1 VSRAPK
7 STPSRAW
14 SLKVQI
20 TPNAPRSEVVG
31 WLGDRLKIKIKAPAV
46 EGKAN
51 AELRRFLAES
61 LEICPGDVTIL
72 QGETG
77 RVKVLQIDG
86 GSENALLL
94 LVDRS
99 AR

>member
-1 VSRAPK
+1 VSSASKGATAKR
-7 STPSRAW
+7 W

-31 WLGDRLKIKIKAPAV
+31 WLGDRLKIKIKAPAI

-61 LEICPGDVTIL
+61 LNVRVADVTIL
-72 QGETG
+72 QGDTG

-86 GSENALLL
+86 GSEDALLQQA
-94 LVDRS
+94 DRPT
-99 AR
+99 R